1 VRILELRRTSD
12 VLPDAE
18 HGSYRAGSG
27 SYRSRIMTAHPI
39 ADRSPTS
46 ADRSPTSAATR
57 VHGIDLARGLAIVG
71 MVAVHIGPT
80 DVTGL
85 AGRVYAAPHG
95 RASLLFVLVAGLGVS
110 LLSGSRSGSCSS
122 ARWRLGWRALLLLPA
137 GLALQTLD
145 HGVNVILQE
154 YAVLFLLAIL
164 ALRLSDRWLLGLAAT
179 AALIGPL
186 IILWGQLEAPAVFD
200 RSSVTLAD
208 GPFGIVHGLLVSGPY
223 PVVTWVAPFLL
234 GMWLGRQELRSRR
247 VAVRLVVVGGA
258 VASIALLTARGLIA
272 VLGPPIV
279 GGDVRSLATSAA
291 HSQMPLWLV
300 GGTGAAVLVLGACLL
315 LAEALPRV
323 TLPLRALGQLALTA
337 YVAHLLALHFAGP
350 QLTSDELSEAVGLLL
365 AFVVLLA
372 LMTTAWLDR
381 FARGPLEQ
389 VLHVAW
395 VSPDRRGQLRDR
407 DRDSAGAGVPSR
419 SVPLHHGP

>member
-1 VRILELRRTSD
+1 MTS
-12 VLPDAE
+12 
-18 HGSYRAGSG
+18 
-27 SYRSRIMTAHPI
+27 HPLV
-39 ADRSPTS
+39 
-46 ADRSPTSAATR
+46 DRSPTSAAAR
-57 VHGIDLARGLAIVG
+57 VRGIDLARGLAIVG

-80 DVTGL
+80 DITGL
-85 AGRVYAAPHG
+85 AGRLYAAPHG

-110 LLSGSRSGSCSS
+110 LLARSRSGTRSS
-122 ARWRLGWRALLLLPA
+122 TGWRLGWRALLLLPA

-164 ALRLSDRWLLGLAAT
+164 ALRLSDRWVLSLAGT

-200 RSSVTLAD
+200 RSSVTFAD
-208 GPFGIVHGLLVSGPY
+208 GPSQIVHGLLMSGPY

-234 GMWLGRQELRSRR
+234 GMWLGRQDLGSRR
-247 VAVRLVVVGGA
+247 VAIRMVLVGGA
-258 VASIALLTARGLIA
+258 VASVALLTARGLIA

-291 HSQMPLWLV
+291 HSQMPLWLI
-300 GGTGAAVLVLGACLL
+300 GGTGTAVFVLGVCLL
-315 LAEALPRV
+315 LADALPRA
-323 TLPLRALGQLALTA
+323 TWPMRALGQLALTA
-337 YVAHLLALHFAGP
+337 YIAHLLALHLAAP
-350 QLTSDELSEAVGLLL
+350 QLTSDDLGEAVALLL
-365 AFVVLLA
+365 GFVVVLA
-372 LMTTAWLDR
+372 VMATAWRAR

-395 VSPDRRGQLRDR
+395 VSPDGRGHLRPRDR
-407 DRDSAGAGVPSR
+407 ASAGARAPSG
-419 SVPLHHGP
+419 SMPLHQRAVTAPSSGCHSNAATTRSRAPGAHQESSSAKAT